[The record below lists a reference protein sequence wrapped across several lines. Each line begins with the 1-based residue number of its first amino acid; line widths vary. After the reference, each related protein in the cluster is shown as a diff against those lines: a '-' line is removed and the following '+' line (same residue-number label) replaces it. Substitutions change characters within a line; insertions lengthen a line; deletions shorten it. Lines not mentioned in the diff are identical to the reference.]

1 MNKFLTTLLLIFV
14 ITNSSNAQI
23 FKYYQAKG
31 APKFIKNGTQNDTLL
46 NPFAGG
52 LNTPQFSNID
62 WNNDGKQDLFVFDKE
77 SLKPLAF
84 VYNVSLNKFVHA
96 PEYEGAFSNYFGGWA
111 LLKDYNFDGKP
122 DLYTSSVSY
131 NKISLSPFI
140 PSEKIQLFVNT
151 TTPGGKTTFKQ
162 YSNVLFDT
170 GMYVG
175 PPYNQ
180 YLSAGELVAVSNAM
194 PAIDDLDG
202 DGDEDI
208 ISNQGVNTTFWYYE
222 NFKKNKFNTPF
233 SNDTTIFV
241 PRDQCW
247 GFMNYDFMNHSFA
260 LGFRRDQG
268 SQCDY
273 NMWGKRKHADQTTLM
288 IDINGD
294 GIKDVVFGDSEF
306 KSLIALIN
314 GRLQNSRQIDSIIV
328 QDTLFLSNTN
338 VRKNFI
344 EYPAAYYVDVNADG
358 KKELLVTTNKNMAS
372 KSVNNIWVHDA
383 TRVNSNLQFTANPG
397 NDFLYKDMVDHG
409 LRSVP
414 VFVDIDNDGDKD
426 LVVAT
431 SGVLEQT
438 SNNNDKLY
446 LYLNITD
453 SVRPVFKLADS
464 NFVISS
470 LVGQGFFSA
479 HPTFGDLNGDGKPDL
494 LVGEGNGN
502 VAYFINN
509 SIGSQFNFT
518 LNNRNAFG
526 LTIGTYCTP
535 QLFDLD
541 KDGLLDIV
549 SGERNGTVKFYK
561 NTGTKQV
568 PSFSNTP
575 TIDSLGKV
583 HSREVYKPLGSSQM
597 LELVGYSAPHITDLN
612 NDGVYEM
619 LLGSNNGRVDLYT
632 NVVAHPDSVAIM
644 NNNVYIDFSLDANA
658 GYNKKFGMRSA
669 AATAYL
675 NGDSIPDILIG
686 NISGGLVFMGSDVAP
701 VNSVNE
707 MFIDNNAFML
717 YPNPTESM
725 VNLIINRTAF
735 SDINYVVYDI
745 SGKKIM
751 EGKLDKNQTD
761 ASINVGALK
770 TGLYLVQLTNNQWQ
784 STQRLMINH

>member
-1 MNKFLTTLLLIFV
+1 MNKLITTLLLIFV
-14 ITNSSNAQI
+14 ITNNSNAQS
-23 FKYYQAKG
+23 FKYYQTKG
-31 APKFIKNGTQNDTLL
+31 APKVIKNGTLNDTLI

-77 SLKPLAF
+77 ALRPLAF
-84 VYNVSLNKFVHA
+84 VYDVSLNKFIHA
-96 PEYEGAFSNYFGGWA
+96 PEYEGAFKNYFGGWA

-122 DLYTSSVSY
+122 DLYTSSVPF
-131 NKISLSPFI
+131 NKITSTPFI
-140 PSEKIQLFVNT
+140 QTEKIQLFVHGS
-151 TTPGGKTTFKQ
+151 TPGGKSTFKQ

-175 PPYNQ
+175 PPFDQN
-180 YLSAGELVAVSNAM
+180 LGAGELVAVSNAI

-208 ISNQGVNTTFWYYE
+208 ISNQGVNTTFFYYE

-233 SNDTTIFV
+233 ANDTTIFV
-241 PRDQCW
+241 LRDQCW
-247 GFMNYDFMNHSFA
+247 GFMNYDFITHSFA

-314 GRLQNSRQIDSIIV
+314 GRLQNSRQIDSMVV
-328 QDTLFLSNTN
+328 QDTLFLSTTN
-338 VRKNFI
+338 VRRNFI

-358 KKELLVTTNKNMAS
+358 KKELLVTTNKSMS
-372 KSVNNIWVHDA
+372 SRSVDNIWVHDA
-383 TRVNSNLQFTANPG
+383 TRVNSNLQFTSNPG
-397 NDFLYKDMVDHG
+397 SDFLYKDMLDHG

-431 SGVLEQT
+431 SGILEQT
-438 SNNNDKLY
+438 GNNNDKLF

-453 SVRPVFKLADS
+453 SIRPVFKLVDS
-464 NFVISS
+464 NFIISS
-470 LVGQGFFSA
+470 IVGQGFFSA

-494 LVGEGNGN
+494 LIGEGNGN

-509 SIGSQFNFT
+509 STGSELSFT
-518 LNNRNAFG
+518 LNSRNAFG

-535 QLFDLD
+535 QLVDLD

-549 SGERNGTVKFYK
+549 SGERNGSVKYYK
-561 NTGTKQV
+561 NIGTRLL

-583 HSREVYKPLGSSQM
+583 HSREVYKPLGSPEM
-597 LELVGYSAPHITDLN
+597 LELVGYSAPHISDLN
-612 NDGVYEM
+612 NDGVFEM
-619 LLGSNNGRVDLYT
+619 LLGSNNGRVDLYS
-632 NVVAHPDSVAIM
+632 NIFPHPDSIAIK
-644 NNNVYIDFSLDANA
+644 NNNVYIDFSIDANA
-658 GYNKKFGMRSA
+658 GYNKKFGMRST

-686 NISGGLVFMGSDVAP
+686 NISGGLIFMGSDVAP
-701 VNSVNE
+701 VNNTDE
-707 MFIDNNAFML
+707 LFIDNSAFVI
-717 YPNPTESM
+717 YPNPAGSV
-725 VNLIINRTAF
+725 VNLKLNKSTM
-735 SDINYVVYDI
+735 SDINYVVFEV
-745 SGKKIM
+745 SGKKVL
-751 EGKLDKNQTD
+751 EGKLNKNQTND
-761 ASINVGALK
+761 SIYVGDLS
-770 TGLYLVQLTNNQWQ
+770 TGLYLIQLTTNQWQ
-784 STQRLMINH
+784 STQRLILNR